1 VIVARARVRGRN
13 YDRMRRVSPGAKPAQ
28 ILIVEAKKRCQE
40 IRVFFGRV
48 CWNGFS
54 LSTLNRCGFDY
65 PAACCV
71 LVH

>member
-1 VIVARARVRGRN
+1 
-13 YDRMRRVSPGAKPAQ
+13 MRRVSLGAKPAQ
-28 ILIVEAKKRCQE
+28 ILIVEAKKRRQE
-40 IRVFFGRV
+40 IRIFFGRV

-54 LSTLNRCGFDY
+54 LPTLNHCGFDY